1 MSDTSGTEQDLALKL
16 RMMRF
21 FWHLGYDVRK
31 NVGVQELWY
40 DQKTRYTDID
50 VLGFK
55 IDEELSPH
63 FVVCDC
69 KSGATN
75 ETRQR
80 LFWLSGV
87 MKYFGVQRAYFVRT
101 KMMSSRYMELA
112 DSLGI
117 LPISED
123 QIAILE
129 KAYSVRTV
137 VFGPFCK
144 EHAVADKVLRQL
156 KKAPRVYDYVQ
167 TGYWEEPPQKQ
178 IISLVS
184 CCNAINEITS
194 ITNKELDFLL
204 SYMLSALTLSILRFA
219 QRALVVPPIEQNDFI
234 RLALLGGKIE
244 FEEKKVLLG
253 SFYGFMTR
261 EIETRYRAK
270 YPVSSTQF
278 RDSLVPEFA
287 KYLVDLVTRICQK
300 PRNYLAA
307 PRMLSL
313 LAFESILND
322 RDTPEEF
329 VKLGYSST
337 DLPEAVFATK
347 DFIVFA
353 TRSGL
358 ISSDTAKVFDEK
370 ISKIGFSKR

>member
-1 MSDTSGTEQDLALKL
+1 MNDATESEQDLGLKL

-50 VLGFK
+50 VLGVK

-63 FVVCDC
+63 FVLCDC
-69 KSGATN
+69 KSGAAN

-101 KMMSSRYMELA
+101 KMMGSRYMELA

-123 QIAILE
+123 QIAVLE
-129 KAYSVRTV
+129 KAYFVGNT

-144 EHAVADKVLRQL
+144 EHATADRVLRL
-156 KKAPRVYDYVQ
+156 LRKASRIYDYVQ

-184 CCNAINEITS
+184 CCNAINGIED
-194 ITNKELDFLL
+194 ITNKETNFLL
-204 SYMLSALTLSILRFA
+204 AYVLSALALSIVRFA
-219 QRALVVPPIEQNDFI
+219 QRALVVPPIERNDFI
-234 RLALLGGKIE
+234 KLALLGGKIE

-253 SFYGFMTR
+253 SFYDFMTR
-261 EIETRYRAK
+261 EIETRYHAK

-287 KYLVDLVTRICQK
+287 KYLVDLVGRICQK
-300 PRNYLAA
+300 PRNYVAA
-307 PRMLSL
+307 PRILSL

-322 RDTPEEF
+322 RDTPKELVEVGF
-329 VKLGYSST
+329 PSM

-353 TRSGL
+353 ERSGL
-358 ISSDTAKVFDEK
+358 LNEEASKIFDEK
-370 ISKIGFSKR
+370 LSRMGFSKK